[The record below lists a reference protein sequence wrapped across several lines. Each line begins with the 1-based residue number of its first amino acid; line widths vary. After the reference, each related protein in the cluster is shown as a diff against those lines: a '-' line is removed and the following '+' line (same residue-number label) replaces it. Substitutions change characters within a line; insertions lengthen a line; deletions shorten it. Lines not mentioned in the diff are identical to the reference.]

1 MIEKLQGLILDGKF
15 TEARRLA
22 DQLYES
28 GEQSETYWIL
38 NAELYRIEG
47 QREAEHACI
56 TRGLQK
62 MHAIMNYII
71 CLGSI
76 IGLLILIRHIC
87 AWNRQSTIVI
97 RQVTWI

>member
-62 MHAIMNYII
+62 NACNYELYYM
-71 CLGSI
+71 LGEYYRSVNI
-76 IGLLILIRHIC
+76 DQAYLC
-87 AWNRQSTIVI
+87 MEQAEY
-97 RQVTWI
+97 